1 MNANEW
7 LAAFATRIGGEPPS
21 TEEFKLILELAGVAA
36 HSSERVVAPAA
47 CWVAANAG
55 VELSVALEAA
65 RSLSEDAADE

>member
-36 HSSERVVAPAA
+36 PAA

-55 VELSVALEAA
+55 VDLSVALEAA
-65 RSLSEDAADE
+65 RALEVPADD